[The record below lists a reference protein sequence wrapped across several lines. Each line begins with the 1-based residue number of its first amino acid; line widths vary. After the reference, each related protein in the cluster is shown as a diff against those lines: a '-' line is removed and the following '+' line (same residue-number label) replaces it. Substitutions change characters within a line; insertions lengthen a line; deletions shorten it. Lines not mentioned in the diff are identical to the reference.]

1 MIANCTFHN
10 FILFLKGIRMILAL
24 VDLELYSKN
33 VVDTS
38 FETSRSY
45 ILDTR

>member
-1 MIANCTFHN
+1 
-10 FILFLKGIRMILAL
+10 MILAR